1 MSSSKLKR
9 SESRP
14 RTSYDAMEAIYT
26 YKPKSRG
33 DMNRPRSRGEPKKMA
48 DEADDNSSPPIRKA
62 SLKNQAF
69 AQPYPPAGKKAT
81 GDSSLESMELSH
93 LAGELS
99 VIVEPQIAAATLS
112 ERSSLP
118 SLARR
123 TSQEGCEH
131 QTRSP
136 SPPLVSSP
144 RLDVLAASAPLE
156 FLAPEPSLPSA
167 VDWRIRSHGAARVT
181 DLLGDDKENDP
192 GDSSVSSSPAPEGE
206 MAEAANVLANTL
218 PASWAVSDSSRRVQ
232 SAEFTRRPWLDPGEL
247 SKLNHPRS
255 QLHAHRALPSDED
268 ETAREAAT
276 AKRRPKTSGGDVRK
290 IERRKSVRVSVYTNE
305 SPRME
310 LLRSS
315 PYGSSPYQVPPK
327 GPKGRGKKARNKG
340 DTGPVSSEKGKHAR
354 EAPIVL
360 QRSSKAPAE
369 EEILELQSALSK
381 KPRYLSPLEDDA
393 DLESSP
399 AQLKSPPKSPPRSP
413 TKGVLSRSAPAA
425 STGFAHLR
433 IKLPP
438 QERNTEVG
446 VGRWSTYE
454 PLGSPSDES
463 ATISPDG
470 VPSVSLDCLSPT
482 ASPPLESSP
491 NAAPPTNE
499 EPPLFFRVRAAAFL
513 IF

>member
-1 MSSSKLKR
+1 MSSSNLKR

-33 DMNRPRSRGEPKKMA
+33 DMNRPRSRGEPRKMV
-48 DEADDNSSPPIRKA
+48 DEADDNSSPVIRKA
-62 SLKNQAF
+62 SLKKQAF
-69 AQPYPPAGKKAT
+69 AQPYPPEGKKAT
-81 GDSSLESMELSH
+81 GDPSLESMELFH
-93 LAGELS
+93 LAGELNANAEPKTPA
-99 VIVEPQIAAATLS
+99 VIALPS

-123 TSQEGCEH
+123 ISQEGCEH

-136 SPPLVSSP
+136 SPPLVPSP

-156 FLAPEPSLPSA
+156 FLAPEPSLDSA
-167 VDWRIRSHGAARVT
+167 TDWRIRTHGAARVT
-181 DLLGDDKENDP
+181 DLLGDDKEND
-192 GDSSVSSSPAPEGE
+192 GSTPEGE
-206 MAEAANVLANTL
+206 MAEAANMLANTL
-218 PASWAVSDSSRRVQ
+218 PASWAVSDSSRQVQ
-232 SAEFTRRPWLDPGEL
+232 SAEFPRRPWLDPGEL
-247 SKLNHPRS
+247 SKPNHPRS
-255 QLHAHRALPSDED
+255 QLHVQRALPSDED
-268 ETAREAAT
+268 ETAT
-276 AKRRPKTSGGDVRK
+276 KRRPKTSGGDVRK
-290 IERRKSVRVSVYTNE
+290 IERRKSVRVSISTNE

-369 EEILELQSALSK
+369 EGISELQSALSK

-399 AQLKSPPKSPPRSP
+399 AQIKSPPKSPPRSP
-413 TKGVLSRSAPAA
+413 TKGVLSRTAPAA
-425 STGFAHLR
+425 STGFAHFR

-438 QERNTEVG
+438 QERNMEVG

-470 VPSVSLDCLSPT
+470 VPSVSPDCLSPT
-482 ASPPLESSP
+482 VSPPLESSP
-491 NAAPPTNE
+491 NAGPPTDE
-499 EPPLFFRVRAAAFL
+499 EPPLFFRVRAAAIL
-513 IF
+513 I